1 MKAEFTDSEKE
12 ILNGKIRALARKY
25 GVSHTYINQ
34 IVSGQIELNSKLS
47 LKIYDGI
54 KDTIEFFTPKTTN

>member
-1 MKAEFTDSEKE
+1 MKAEFTDPEKE

-54 KDTIEFFTPKTTN
+54 KDTIEFFTPKTNS